1 MRQVIIDTDPGTDDS
16 LAILLALSQPD
27 IEVIGLTTV
36 QGNQS
41 LEQINANASSLVNYL
56 GLETP
61 IYSGGPTE
69 AKILSLSKASAKPTM
84 VAKAWGI

>member
-61 IYSGGPTE
+61 IYSGGGLP
-69 AKILSLSKASAKPTM
+69 KP
-84 VAKAWGI
+84 KSYH